1 MERGSTKHGSRL
13 DDEMQGEVAPLTH
26 GAPNEPRAD
35 EDRQFEPTG
44 EEDTPPDR
52 LDRAL
57 DEPAS
62 PELLSQ
68 AAVEDR
74 SELARFIP
82 PSTFPATGPELRDA
96 AGREHATG
104 RVMEALEQLPPG
116 RTFATVAEV
125 WEALGGETE
134 HRPHAAPLGAAATE
148 QPEPP
153 GRPVAEAGGP
163 TAAEAAAAAT
173 VAARPPGLA
182 GAAAGVALGAASF
195 VAWRAANAW
204 GRVATRLD
212 ELRDHLD
219 GAKR

>member
-1 MERGSTKHGSRL
+1 MERGSTKHGTRL

-57 DEPAS
+57 DERAS

-125 WEALGGETE
+125 WEAIGGETE
-134 HRPHAAPLGAAATE
+134 HRQHAAPLGAASADR
-148 QPEPP
+148 PVPP
-153 GRPVAEAGGP
+153 ARPVADTPDPAG
-163 TAAEAAAAAT
+163 AAA
-173 VAARPPGLA
+173 PPGLA
-182 GAAAGVALGAASF
+182 AAAAGVALGAASF
-195 VAWRAANAW
+195 VAWRAADAW

-212 ELRDHLD
+212 ELRGHLD
-219 GAKR
+219 GSNR